1 MVGRLTRPEL
11 VVVTGAGSGIGRA
24 TAEAFAK
31 DGATAICADIDLAA
45 ATETVLRITQHG
57 GCAEAYQLD
66 VADPDAFER
75 FAGSVAESHGVPDV
89 VVNNAGIGMGGP
101 FLEHSVEDLRRIVD
115 VNLLGVAYG
124 CRLFGRQLAERHK
137 AQPDRR
143 GHIVNIAS
151 AAAYTPSRALPA
163 YVMTKA
169 AVLMLSEALRAELGD
184 HNVGVSAIC
193 PGFIATNIYAA
204 TKFAG
209 LDATAEKDRGG
220 LIQDVFG
227 RIAPG
232 PELVAQR
239 IRLAVRFDI
248 PVLPVTIGS
257 WLAYGTFHYA
267 MPLMRRLASLDLDAQ
282 LPRLDRL
289 TRRLR
294 SARPDTL
301 PAPDDDPARSPRA

>member
-45 ATETVLRITQHG
+45 ATETVLRISQHG
-57 GCAEAYQLD
+57 GSAEAYQLD
-66 VADPDAFER
+66 VADPEAFER
-75 FAGSVAESHGVPDV
+75 FAGSVAEAHGVPDV

-137 AQPDRR
+137 TEPKRR

-169 AVLMLSEALRAELGD
+169 AVLMLSEALRAELRD

-209 LDATAEKDRGG
+209 PGDSAEKGG

-227 RIAPG
+227 RLAPG

-239 IRLAVRFDI
+239 IRFAVRFDI
-248 PVLPVTIGS
+248 PVLPVTVGS

-267 MPLMRRLASLDLDAQ
+267 MPLMRRLATLDLDSQ

-294 SARPDTL
+294 PAPAEPK